1 MGVLFL
7 DYYCLLLYCFSGSDS
22 GSEANWLTTH
32 YCNLLIP
39 NTTLFDGSFLL
50 LFLHCV
56 TLQLE
61 RYIKYKSGQWPVGES
76 SVLVVGTH

>member
-1 MGVLFL
+1 MGVLFFL
-7 DYYCLLLYCFSGSDS
+7 ITIAYYFIAFLGVRRGGSL
-22 GSEANWLTTH
+22 LTT

-39 NTTLFDGSFLL
+39 NTTLFDGSLL

-56 TLQLE
+56 TLQLD
-61 RYIKYKSGQWPVGES
+61 RYIKYKLGQWPVGES